1 MPHRRGRFGAGP
13 DFGVRDRYDSDPV
26 SKPHTVTFLHEDLTD
41 AAGNFASDVDRR
53 RGDFAFKRRVRPEP
67 RPPARE
73 SDHED
78 REEHGEDD
86 DKRVAALIFF
96 FFFSHK
102 RQIADRNSGSAG
114 KDGQSVRRKP
124 LNPALQKPLTA
135 VFPYCRDETSL
146 FASAE
151 RRKCDAE
158 PEDR

>member
-1 MPHRRGRFGAGP
+1 MRPGILLP
-13 DFGVRDRYDSDPV
+13 TSI
-26 SKPHTVTFLHEDLTD
+26 D
-41 AAGNFASDVDRR
+41 AAVILPSSGGSLGCVQSHA
-53 RGDFAFKRRVRPEP
+53 
-67 RPPARE
+67 PPARE